1 MNDTMEAE
9 MARQM
14 QRVSG
19 CVGCVRA
26 IKENHGGPVQGCR
39 CWQLGDEVFKAL
51 STMPSN
57 AKATLADFL
66 LEGTRYQVTAR
77 FA

>member
-1 MNDTMEAE
+1 MNDTMGAE

-26 IKENHGGPVQGCR
+26 INENNGGPVQGCR
-39 CWQLGDEVFKAL
+39 CWQLADEVFKSL
-51 STMPSN
+51 SIMPSN
-57 AKATLADFL
+57 TKATLADFL
-66 LEGTRYQVTAR
+66 LEGTCYQVTAR
-77 FA
+77 VA